1 MQITGKR
8 FLVTGGAGFVGSHIV
23 DRLLASGAAEVVVFD
38 LTPRETHLGDA
49 LATGKVR
56 LEAGDV
62 GDRSRLAEVFEGI
75 DGLFHA
81 AVLPLNNCTED
92 PRKCLEVNVVGTFN
106 VFDAARE
113 AGVQKIVFSSA
124 SSVYGDTNS
133 TMDESHPLDAR
144 SWYGASKI
152 CGEAFL
158 HALGAQTGIEYV
170 ILRYMNVYGPRQ
182 DAGLV
187 RLVLNRI
194 NSGQPPIITG
204 DGSASFDFV
213 HVGDVAAANVRSME
227 ADVNGIAINVG
238 SGGEASVKEIVGH
251 LLRLTGSDLEPE
263 YRPAPNAAM
272 FRRVGSNERLVE
284 LLGWQPDIDLDAGLK
299 SVIDHVAATT

>member
-1 MQITGKR
+1 MQIQGKR

-23 DRLLASGAAEVVVFD
+23 DRLLAEGAEEIVVLD
-38 LTPRETHLGDA
+38 LDPRETHLAQA
-49 LATGKVR
+49 LASGLVR

-62 GDRSRLAEVFEGI
+62 GDRARLAEVFAGV

-81 AVLPLNNCTED
+81 AVLPLNACTDD
-92 PRKCLEVNVVGTFN
+92 PRHCLDVNVVGTFN
-106 VFDAARE
+106 VFEAARD

-133 TMDESHPLDAR
+133 TMGESHPLGAR

-158 HALGAQTGIEYV
+158 HAMGAQTGFEYV

-213 HVGDVAAANVRSME
+213 HVGDVAEANVRSM
-227 ADVNGIAINVG
+227 ASDLSGIEINVG
-238 SGGEASVKEIVGH
+238 SGGEASVKEIVDS
-251 LLRLTGSDLEPE
+251 LLRLTGSELEPE

-272 FRRVGSNERLVE
+272 FRRVGSNERMVE
-284 LLGWQPDIDLDAGLK
+284 MLGWEPQHDLDAGLRT
-299 SVIDHVAATT
+299 VIDYVAAGR